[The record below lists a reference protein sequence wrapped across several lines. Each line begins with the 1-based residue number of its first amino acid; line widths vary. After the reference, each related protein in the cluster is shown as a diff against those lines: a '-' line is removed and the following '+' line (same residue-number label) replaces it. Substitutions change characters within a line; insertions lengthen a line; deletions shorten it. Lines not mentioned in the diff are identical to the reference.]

1 MRPVKRRAQLRVDL
15 VNQLPQCGES
25 LAVEYLDGNYVDG
38 RAERPI
44 PRVEHRAATA
54 GVMKAEQ
61 PHGFTGLQEASVRS
75 ESSSASAFTV
85 YRICSSEW
93 QLVTKN
99 RSRALS
105 SGTAG

>member
-1 MRPVKRRAQLRVDL
+1 MRTVKCRFQLLADH
-15 VNQLPQCGES
+15 VNELPQRGES
-25 LAVEYLDGNYVDG
+25 AAVENLNGNYVDG
-38 RAERPI
+38 RAERSV

-54 GVMKAEQ
+54 GVMEAEQ
-61 PHGFTGLQEASVRS
+61 PHGFTRLQDASVRS

-85 YRICSSEW
+85 YLICSSEW